1 MNKNTFSC
9 SIHNLRLIPPT
20 PNKIDN
26 KFIITSMSPFNN
38 DTKPEYYFTN
48 KKNMKIIP
56 SFFKGFSP
64 NNRYKYNTIFS
75 NTDLDKKKK
84 SNYVFPKISLSTG
97 KLRYNQ
103 TNNSEMNDFLISS
116 IYKKLKLSQ
125 NTKFIKRE
133 NLFFMKE
140 KKSQIQNIHYN
151 LMKRNEFNILT
162 RLNNE
167 LNDKNIKTNEEEK
180 NKFNGLTLT
189 EYNKESFDN
198 EYDNICKNKLKEKKL
213 IEKEINNLGKD
224 FSWIKNFKKNNK
236 QDESVKKLNKEINEE
251 NKKKKIEND
260 ISNNIL
266 LNRMK
271 DNDPVLE
278 INQTSNFPIIAGD
291 KKLVSNLWKK
301 DMMKYC
307 KYIFESHK
315 PKNKKLLNDL
325 LDVYD

>member
-38 DTKPEYYFTN
+38 HTKPEYYYTN
-48 KKNMKIIP
+48 NKNTKMFP

-64 NNRYKYNTIFS
+64 NNRYKYNTIIS
-75 NTDLDKKKK
+75 NTDLDKQKK

-151 LMKRNEFNILT
+151 LMKKNEFNILT

-224 FSWIKNFKKNNK
+224 LSWIKNFKKNNK

-260 ISNNIL
+260 VSNNIL